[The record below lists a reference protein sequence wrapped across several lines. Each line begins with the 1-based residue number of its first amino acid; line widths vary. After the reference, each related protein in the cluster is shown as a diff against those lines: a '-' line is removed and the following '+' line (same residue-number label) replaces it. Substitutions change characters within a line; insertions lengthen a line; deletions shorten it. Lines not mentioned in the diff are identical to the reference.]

1 MNFSTTRFATLLA
14 TLLCAA
20 SLPAQT
26 PEWIWH
32 DNQGKAP
39 QDEEVCFLRKTFNLA
54 DKPATAELV
63 ASCDNEMDVF
73 LNGESVASGKEWQ
86 QPAKVSVTRWL
97 KAGENILAVRAQNHG
112 GPAAFVARLQVTLP
126 DKKKMSI
133 VTDGSWLSSLTKADG
148 WQTVGFAATDWV
160 KSATIAKLGDQPW
173 GNVFASAVASNGKA
187 ATPAE
192 SLFRPAGF
200 QVELLR
206 TALPGEGSWVAM
218 TIDPKGRLIISPQG
232 GEPMQRITLDAQ
244 GQIAKMEAIDLPVR
258 GAMGLLYA
266 NESLYVNGRGKEGYH
281 LYRLRDTDGDD
292 QYDSVEL
299 IHRWEGGD
307 GEHGAH
313 GIVLGPDQKLYI
325 VCGNF
330 VNVPA
335 DILPSSPHKNYAD
348 DLVLPRAE
356 DGNGFGAGRKPPG
369 GFVVRMDA
377 DGKNAELFAS
387 GQRNTYDIA
396 FNPEGELLGFDSDM
410 EWDWGAPWYRPTRV
424 YHLVSGG
431 DQGFREGTGKWPEY
445 YQDSLPAVVNVG
457 VGSPTGVKFGTGAKF
472 PPGYQH
478 ALFAMDWAYGRILAV
493 HLEPAGA
500 SYTATFEPFIS
511 GKPLNVTDLEFGQ
524 DGAMYFITGGRGTQS
539 GLYRVTHANPAQPEP
554 PKTAKQLQAAREAAA
569 ARALR
574 HQLEAFHG
582 HADPKAVDFLWPHLN
597 SEDRWIRYAARVA
610 LESQDVKLWRQRAL
624 KEFKPRAAL
633 TALLALARSGVKE
646 DEAGLVNQLLKLS
659 FTSLA
664 EPQRVELLRTCEVA
678 FARLGRPDSKQA
690 AAVIAQLD
698 PNYPALDDAA
708 NRELGQLLIYL
719 EAPTVITKS
728 LVMLQHEPKIQEQLY
743 YLFSLR
749 NLKTGWTL
757 DQRRTYFTRLN
768 TIMQTDESEAG
779 LVKWF
784 ADVGRSFSLG
794 ASFPNQIAQLR
805 REVVATLSAEEQ
817 QQLASVITQPAPPAR
832 PAPALRS
839 FVQEWKTT
847 DLVPLL
853 SQAGKG
859 RSFAKGKEVFNAAQ
873 CLACHRFGNEG
884 GSVGPDITAVSS
896 RFSRRDLLESILEP
910 SKVISDQYQSTT
922 IVTKNDEDFTG
933 RLVDEDATKVALV
946 INPLAPQRVEI
957 LKADITRREASK
969 ISPMPEGL
977 INTLTKEEILDLLAY
992 IESSGRKNHSAFAK

>member
-1 MNFSTTRFATLLA
+1 MNFSITRLTILLA
-14 TLLCAA
+14 TLLAAA

-32 DNQGKAP
+32 DNHGKDP
-39 QDEEVCFLRKTFNLA
+39 QEDEVCFLRKTFTLA
-54 DKPATAELV
+54 EKPTAAELM
-63 ASCDNEMDVF
+63 ASCDNEMEVF

-86 QPAKVSVTRWL
+86 QAAKVNVARWL
-97 KAGENILAVRAQNHG
+97 KSGENVLAVRAQNHG

-133 VTDGSWLSSLTKADG
+133 VTDSSWFSSLTKADG
-148 WQTVGFAATDWV
+148 WLTAGFAATDWA
-160 KSATIAKLGDQPW
+160 KPATLAKLGDQPW
-173 GNVFASAVASNGKA
+173 GNVFATAVASNGKA

-218 TIDPKGRLIISPQG
+218 TVDPKGRLIISPQG
-232 GEPMQRITLDAQ
+232 GEPMQRVTLDAQ
-244 GQIAKMEAIDLPVR
+244 GQIAKMEPIDLPVR

-292 QYDSVEL
+292 QYDNVEL
-299 IHRWEGGD
+299 IRRWEGGD
-307 GEHGAH
+307 GEHGSH
-313 GIVLGPDQKLYI
+313 GIVLGADKKLYI

-330 VNVPA
+330 VNVPV
-335 DILPSSPHKNYAD
+335 DILPTSPHRNYAD

-396 FNPEGELLGFDSDM
+396 FNPDGELFGFDSDM
-410 EWDWGAPWYRPTRV
+410 EWDWGTPWYRPTRV
-424 YHLVSGG
+424 FHLVSGG
-431 DQGFREGTGKWPEY
+431 DQGFREGTAKWPEY
-445 YQDSLPAVVNVG
+445 YQDSLPATVNVG

-472 PPGYQH
+472 PPAYQK
-478 ALFAMDWAYGRILAV
+478 ALYVMDWSYGRILAV
-493 HLEPAGA
+493 HFESAGA
-500 SYTATFEPFIS
+500 SYTATFEPFIT
-511 GKPLNVTDLEFGQ
+511 GKPLNVTDLEIGR

-539 GLYRVTHANPAQPEP
+539 GLYRVTHVNPSQPETS
-554 PKTAKQLQAAREAAA
+554 KTAKQLLAAKDAVAARI
-569 ARALR
+569 LR
-574 HQLEAFHG
+574 HQLEAFQG
-582 HADPKAVDFLWPHLN
+582 HRDPKAIDFVWLHLN

-610 LESQDVKLWRQRAL
+610 LESQDVKLWRERAL
-624 KEFKPRAAL
+624 KESKPRAAL

-646 DEAGLVNQLLKLS
+646 DAAGLVNQLLKFS

-664 EPQRVELLRTCEVA
+664 APQRVELLRTYEVA
-678 FARLGRPDSKQA
+678 FARLGKPNPFQTM
-690 AAVIAQLD
+690 AVIEQLD
-698 PNYPALDDAA
+698 PNYPAMDDAA
-708 NRELGQLLIYL
+708 NRELCQLLIYL
-719 EAPTVITKS
+719 EVPTVITKS
-728 LVMLQHEPKIQEQLY
+728 LVMLQHEPKIQVQLD

-757 DQRRTYFTRLN
+757 DQRRYYFTRLN
-768 TIMQTDESEAG
+768 TIMQTDESEGG

-805 REVVATLSAEEQ
+805 REVVAALSAEEQ
-817 QQLASVITQPAPPAR
+817 QQLAAVIAQPAPPPK
-832 PAPALRS
+832 PAAAPRS
-839 FVQEWKTT
+839 FVQDWKTG

-853 SQAGKG
+853 GQAGKG
-859 RSFAKGKEVFNAAQ
+859 RSFAKGKEAFNAAQ

-884 GSVGPDITAVSS
+884 GAVGPDITAVSS

-933 RLVDEDATKVALV
+933 RLVDEDATKVALM

-969 ISPMPEGL
+969 LSPMPEGL

-992 IESSGRKNHSAFAK
+992 IESSGRKNHPAFAK